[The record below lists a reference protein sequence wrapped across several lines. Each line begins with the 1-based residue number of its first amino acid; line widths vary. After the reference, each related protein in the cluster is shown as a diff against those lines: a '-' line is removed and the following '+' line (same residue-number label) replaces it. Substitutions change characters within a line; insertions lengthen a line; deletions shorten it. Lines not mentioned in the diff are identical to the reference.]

1 MRNENVVVFP
11 TGRPMPRLT
20 NDRGR
25 VATMARKLASALR
38 RRQSVSGRQPLSI
51 ELRDLTGVAD
61 ETVDMLSALAR
72 SRVLTPATAARLAMR
87 HAFEIGRPWSEAAGA
102 HDARPHGQR
111 FIFAGDVFGRF
122 AIRIEDRASCAWV
135 ARSGFADLDLLC
147 GLCPPESGTLQ
158 LVHSLDP
165 NGRPTIDVSMAR
177 LRLDDQRRA
186 DHGQDPSE
194 KRQVVWVGGL
204 PLSAQRRAL
213 AVAGIEDA
221 LRHGGTQVRTA
232 APWSCNFPAGEVERA
247 REARRHL
254 FLIGIACPGLVGTT
268 GGTR

>member
-194 KRQVVWVGGL
+194 KRQVA
-204 PLSAQRRAL
+204 SA
-213 AVAGIEDA
+213 D
-221 LRHGGTQVRTA
+221 
-232 APWSCNFPAGEVERA
+232 EV
-247 REARRHL
+247 
-254 FLIGIACPGLVGTT
+254 
-268 GGTR
+268 